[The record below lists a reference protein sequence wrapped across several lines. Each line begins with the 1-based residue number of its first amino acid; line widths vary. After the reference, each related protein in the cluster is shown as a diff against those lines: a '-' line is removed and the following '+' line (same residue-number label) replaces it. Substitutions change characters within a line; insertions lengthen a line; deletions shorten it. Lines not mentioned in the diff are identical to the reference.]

1 MTGLKKM
8 AQGAFA
14 AALRMRKNAGYKLDE
29 AICVYDLAETLGIEV
44 RFADIPSMEGMLY
57 CSPDPAIIV
66 SSLRPSGRRAFTCA
80 HELGHFHAGDGTT
93 IDDLVGESEKF
104 GTDPK
109 EFMADCFAGALL
121 MPKMAVER
129 AFALRN
135 WSVKD
140 PTAGQIYIVS
150 GYFGVGYSAL
160 VNHLWRSLRLLQGS
174 HAENLLKV
182 GRRKAQ
188 AQALGWDSANTVW
201 IVDSLWNGRPIDV
214 EVGDLLQAHG
224 DSTAEGRCLEEAG
237 VFSGERLYRACQPG
251 IGKLSVATGWA
262 GYVRVSR
269 REFVGRGIFRHLE
282 DGDEEGSDGN

>member
-1 MTGLKKM
+1 M

-57 CSPDPAIIV
+57 CNPDPAIIV
-66 SSLRPSGRRAFTCA
+66 SSLRPSGRRVFTCA
-80 HELGHFHAGDGTT
+80 HELGHFHAGDSTT
-93 IDDLVGESEKF
+93 VDDLVGESDKL

-121 MPKMAVER
+121 MPKMAVAR
-129 AFALRN
+129 AFAVRN
-135 WSVKD
+135 WSAVN
-140 PTAGQIYIVS
+140 PTPAQIYVIS
-150 GYFGVGYSAL
+150 GYFGVGYSSL
-160 VNHLWRSLRLLQGS
+160 IQHLWKSLRLLPGS

-201 IVDSLWNGRPIDV
+201 VVDPHWTGRAIDV
-214 EVGDLLQAHG
+214 EVGDLLQVHG
-224 DSTAEGRCLEEAG
+224 ETASEGRCLED
-237 VFSGERLYRACQPG
+237 SGASGSGRLYRAYRPG
-251 IGKLSVATGWA
+251 IGKVSTATGWD

-269 REFVGRGIFRHLE
+269 RAFVGRSIFRHLDE
-282 DGDEEGSDGN
+282 SDEEGSDGN

>member
-1 MTGLKKM
+1 MTGLKRM

-14 AALRMRKNAGYKLDE
+14 AALRMRKNAGYGLDE

-57 CSPDPAIIV
+57 CNPDPAIIV

-80 HELGHFHAGDGTT
+80 HELGHFQAGDGTT
-93 IDDLVGESEKF
+93 VDELVRGSEKL

-129 AFALRN
+129 AFAVRN
-135 WSVKD
+135 WSAD
-140 PTAGQIYIVS
+140 SPTPAQIYVVS

-160 VNHLWRSLRLLQGS
+160 VNHLWRSLRLLPSS
-174 HAENLLKV
+174 HAEDLLKV

-188 AQALGWDSANTVW
+188 AQAIGWDSANTVW
-201 IVDSLWNGRPIDV
+201 VVDPYWNGRAINV
-214 EVGDLLQAHG
+214 EVGDILQVHG
-224 DSTAEGRCLEEAG
+224 ESSCEGNCLVDAG
-237 VFSGERLYRACQPG
+237 AYSSERLYRACQPG
-251 IGKLSVATGWA
+251 IGKISSATGWS

-269 REFVGRGIFRHLE
+269 RAFVGRSVFRHLSE
-282 DGDEEGSDGN
+282 GD

>member
-1 MTGLKKM
+1 MTGLKRM

-57 CSPDPAIIV
+57 CNPDPAIIV

-93 IDDLVGESEKF
+93 VDDLVGKSDKA
-104 GTDPK
+104 GSDPK

-129 AFALRN
+129 AFAVRN
-135 WSVKD
+135 WSPQN
-140 PTAGQIYIVS
+140 PTASQVYIVS

-160 VNHLWRSLRLLQGS
+160 VNHLWRSLRLLPGS

-188 AQALGWDSANTVW
+188 AQALGWDSANKVW
-201 IVDSLWNGRPIDV
+201 VVDPHWNGRAIDV
-214 EVGDLLQAHG
+214 EVGDILQVHG
-224 DSTAEGRCLEEAG
+224 ESSCEGNCLVDVGA
-237 VFSGERLYRACQPG
+237 VRGERLYRASQPG
-251 IGKLSVATGWA
+251 IGKISSATGWA

-269 REFVGRGIFRHLE
+269 RAFVGRSVFRHLSE
-282 DGDEEGSDGN
+282 GD